1 MRKTFGTLLFFGSFV
16 IYGSVFYVATIPELS
31 IAEKAGLAG
40 ILYGVSWGTF
50 ALGCLLLGPEFLE
63 SLKKIIKL
71 SHKKGTK
78 DYK

>member
-1 MRKTFGTLLFFGSFV
+1 MRRTFGALLFFGSFV
-16 IYGSVFYVATIPELS
+16 IYGLMFYVATIAELS
-31 IAEKAGLAG
+31 IAEKAGLGG

-71 SHKKGTK
+71 SQKK
-78 DYK
+78 